1 MCHLM
6 GRYARFRRY
15 RDNRGGT
22 LVAAIL
28 LTIAFDIPKTIIAAL
43 VMAVF
48 AVCVELYIRS
58 NGKT

>member
-1 MCHLM
+1 MPDFDVIVII
-6 GRYARFRRY
+6 GA
-15 RDNRGGT
+15 GT